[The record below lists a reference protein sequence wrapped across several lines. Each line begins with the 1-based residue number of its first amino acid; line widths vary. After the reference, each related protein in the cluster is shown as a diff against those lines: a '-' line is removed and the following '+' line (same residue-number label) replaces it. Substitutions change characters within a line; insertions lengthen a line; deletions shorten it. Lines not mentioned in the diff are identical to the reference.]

1 MPYYI
6 NYSDFAF
13 RLKYQKVARFLSR
26 KKWWE
31 LGDQQHSIQENEEDR
46 VAIGQGK

>member
-1 MPYYI
+1 MQNYI
-6 NYSDFAF
+6 NYSDFTF
-13 RLKYQKVARFLSR
+13 RLKYQKVTRFLSR

-31 LGDQQHSIQENEEDR
+31 IGDQQHSRQDIEEDR